1 MSFKAILAI
10 DQNNGQIRLNDI
22 QGDSPP
28 NGTAV
33 RVSELSLHVMHHAGI
48 VAIPFPRLLHLPVA
62 ESEWHSLPEDS
73 FRAAWE
79 SMPKVAL
86 LRGDDAIEAD
96 DIHERLGMIYA
107 LENGFVA
114 SVRNFDAAPAAQPFR
129 RYFPTRLEAV
139 EHLRTQLR
147 AAGYRLLTEAP

>member
-22 QGDSPP
+22 QGDLPP

-33 RVSELSLHVMHHAGI
+33 RVSELS
-48 VAIPFPRLLHLPVA
+48 PFPRLLHLPVA